1 MTEARPRL
9 AVVGTGWWAT
19 YAHIP
24 ALREHAGAELV
35 ALSDPNAEKLA
46 TVASAF
52 GVRRTF
58 TDPMAMLDD

>member
-1 MTEARPRL
+1 
-9 AVVGTGWWAT
+9 VGTGWWAT